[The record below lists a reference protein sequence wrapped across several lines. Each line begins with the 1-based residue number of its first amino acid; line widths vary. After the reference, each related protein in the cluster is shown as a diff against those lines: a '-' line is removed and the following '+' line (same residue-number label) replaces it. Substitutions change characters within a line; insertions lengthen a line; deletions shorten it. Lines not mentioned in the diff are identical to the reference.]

1 MSEMIRL
8 EQVCLRFKTGF
19 ALDGL
24 SFQVESGQVFG
35 FLGPS
40 GAGKTT
46 TIKLLT
52 KQLVKDSGQ
61 IYLFGKP
68 VEEVSR
74 DDFEKI
80 GVLTDT
86 NGLYERMSIEEN
98 LKFFARLRGVSPER
112 GTELLKRMGL
122 YDSRKT
128 PVKKCSKGMR
138 QRVSLAVVLLH
149 SPKLLFLDEP
159 TSGLDPAT
167 IQEVHRLLLE
177 MKDEGTTIFLTT
189 HNMEEAAEHARRI
202 IVLDHGKVV
211 LDGTPQQVFAE
222 EDVLRR
228 ANLTIPYAARLVR
241 ELKRRGADLPGQAVT
256 VEHAYR
262 EILSWLQRRDAAAQE
277 MEIDKIISSD
287 EMESLRSS
295 LRSESVDAE
304 ESLSDDEQWE
314 RRTAE
319 ELRTLV
325 LNARET
331 AFVGPNPPAEDQI
344 RTDVESPLSSSP
356 QPAQGGKEDV

>member
-1 MSEMIRL
+1 MIRL

-24 SFQVESGQVFG
+24 SFQVEAGQVFG

-52 KQLVKDSGQ
+52 KQLQKDSGQ
-61 IYLFGKP
+61 IHLLGKP
-68 VEEVSR
+68 IEEVSR

-98 LKFFARLRGVSPER
+98 LRFFSRLRNVSLAR
-112 GTELLKRMGL
+112 GEELLKRMGL
-122 YDSRKT
+122 YESRKT

-149 SPKLLFLDEP
+149 EPKLLFLDEP

-177 MKDEGTTIFLTT
+177 MKEEGTTIFLTT
-189 HNMEEAAEHARRI
+189 HNMEEADKLCDCVGI
-202 IVLDHGKVV
+202 LDQG
-211 LDGTPQQVFAE
+211 
-222 EDVLRR
+222 
-228 ANLTIPYAARLVR
+228 RLVTSGSPL
-241 ELKRRGADLPGQAVT
+241 ELKLRYAHDRINIRTAGGEVIT
-256 VEHAYR
+256 VNK
-262 EILSWLQRRDAAAQE
+262 DAAGAEKILELARAGQLMTVHSE
-277 MEIDKIISSD
+277 EPNLEEIFLMLTGRK
-287 EMESLRSS
+287 
-295 LRSESVDAE
+295 
-304 ESLSDDEQWE
+304 
-314 RRTAE
+314 
-319 ELRTLV
+319 
-325 LNARET
+325 
-331 AFVGPNPPAEDQI
+331 F
-344 RTDVESPLSSSP
+344 
-356 QPAQGGKEDV
+356 

>member
-189 HNMEEAAEHARRI
+189 HNMEEADKLCDCVGI
-202 IVLDHGKVV
+202 LDQGK
-211 LDGTPQQVFAE
+211 
-222 EDVLRR
+222 
-228 ANLTIPYAARLVR
+228 LVTSGSPL
-241 ELKRRGADLPGQAVT
+241 ELK
-256 VEHAYR
+256 
-262 EILSWLQRRDAAAQE
+262 
-277 MEIDKIISSD
+277 
-287 EMESLRSS
+287 LRY
-295 LRSESVDAE
+295 AH
-304 ESLSDDEQWE
+304 
-314 RRTAE
+314 
-319 ELRTLV
+319 
-325 LNARET
+325 
-331 AFVGPNPPAEDQI
+331 DQI
-344 RTDVESPLSSSP
+344 NIRTRSGEMITVNKDTAGAEKILEIARAGQLMTVHSQEPNLEEIFLMLT
-356 QPAQGGKEDV
+356 GRKF